1 MIRFFVH
8 CLVMTKWQYEKKER
22 AKKTVGAR
30 AGKHRIAIGTAPIP
44 PMGYVDL
51 NFNTMKGSPSHVF
64 GRVQLA
70 KLVRPC
76 NIREGQGIYPSS
88 LTQRP

>member
-1 MIRFFVH
+1 M
-8 CLVMTKWQYEKKER
+8 KEIG
-22 AKKTVGAR
+22 TR
-30 AGKHRIAIGTAPIP
+30 AGKHRIAIGAAPIP
-44 PMGYVDL
+44 PVGYVDL
-51 NFNTMKGSPSHVF
+51 KFNATKGSPSHVF
-64 GRVQLA
+64 GHVRLA